1 MVLED
6 SVTIVR
12 KIEMGPD
19 TQDYKR
25 KVRIRAYG
33 KEWPILCCQD
43 QKSRSMGKKKGHE
56 GESIT

>member
-19 TQDYKR
+19 TQELLQEKGQNPSVYKGVADPVLSGPEI
-25 KVRIRAYG
+25 KIHG
-33 KEWPILCCQD
+33 QE
-43 QKSRSMGKKKGHE
+43 E
-56 GESIT
+56 GT